1 MQGALPAESLAAQVA
16 ALLAD
21 PARAAKIEAD
31 KDLEAMVQQLREGL
45 VDESAGTGKLA
56 PTSRQLWLHAMR
68 SGLPFIAFGFLD
80 NSIMLLA
87 GDAIE
92 CSFATALC
100 LSTATCC
107 ALGNIV
113 GDVCGIWS
121 GGTVE
126 LLAERAGLPEA
137 GLTYSQQKL
146 HISHTVRT
154 VGMVGGCV
162 IGCVLGMF
170 PIIWPKEWRL
180 WGAPEKDDSTDP

>member
-1 MQGALPAESLAAQVA
+1 
-16 ALLAD
+16 
-21 PARAAKIEAD
+21 
-31 KDLEAMVQQLREGL
+31 MVLQLREGL
-45 VDESAGTGKLA
+45 TDEETSTSTPA
-56 PTSRQLWLHAMR
+56 PTFRQLRLHAMR
-68 SGLPFIAFGFLD
+68 SGLPFVGFGFLD

-146 HISHTVRT
+146 HISHTVKSL
-154 VGMVGGCV
+154 GMVG
-162 IGCVLGMF
+162 
-170 PIIWPKEWRL
+170 
-180 WGAPEKDDSTDP
+180 